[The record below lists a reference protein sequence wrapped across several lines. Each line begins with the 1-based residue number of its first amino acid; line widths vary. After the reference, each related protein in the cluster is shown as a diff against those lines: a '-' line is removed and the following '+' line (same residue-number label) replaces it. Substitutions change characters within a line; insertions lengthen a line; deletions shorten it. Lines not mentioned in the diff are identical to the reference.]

1 MHLITHDDADYSV
14 TSAEGLFMDS
24 DMHARL
30 AELVLISSEVQR
42 VDDMA
47 REYHRATD
55 ILHEE
60 EGEGVI
66 RHEVHR
72 AADRPG
78 RTCHHHHRGACG
90 GKGERRSRARRC
102 SPS

>member
-1 MHLITHDDADYSV
+1 
-14 TSAEGLFMDS
+14 MDS

-30 AELVLISSEVQR
+30 ADLVGKSSVVQR

-47 REYHRATD
+47 REYHRAAD

-78 RTCHHHHRGACG
+78 RTRHHHHRGACG
-90 GKGERRSRARRC
+90 GKGARRSPRARRC